1 MPLSN
6 SYNPKKGRDFE
17 QMVSQALEE
26 RYKTS
31 FKTRSINIGVPPKA
45 HNFDLVS
52 EDGTII
58 VECKNYSWTET
69 GNIPSA
75 KTAFLNEAVLYLS
88 HAPVDSKKII
98 VLRKDNHSKR
108 KESLAEYYVRTY
120 FHLLNEV
127 MIMELDINNM
137 IIKEVGRNIA

>member
-17 QMVSQALEE
+17 EKVGQALAEK
-26 RYKTS
+26 YKTS
-31 FKTRSINIGVPPKA
+31 FEKRSIDIGMPPKA
-45 HNFDLVS
+45 HIFDLVS

-58 VECKNYSWTET
+58 VECKNYSW
-69 GNIPSA
+69 GKNNPSA
-75 KTAFLNEAVLYLS
+75 KFSTLNEAVLYLS
-88 HAPVDSKKII
+88 HAPEDSKKII
-98 VLRKDNHSKR
+98 VLRKDNHPKK

-127 MIMELDINNM
+127 MIMELDIKNM
-137 IIKEVGRNIA
+137 IIKVVGRNIA

>member
-17 QMVSQALEE
+17 ERVGQALEE

-31 FKTRSINIGVPPKA
+31 FKKRSINIGVPPKA

-88 HAPVDSKKII
+88 HAPASSKKII
-98 VLRKDNHSKR
+98 VVRKDNHPKR

-120 FHLLNEV
+120 FHLLNNV
-127 MIMELDINNM
+127 MIMELDINSM
-137 IIKEVGRNIA
+137 IIKEVGRNIP

>member
-6 SYNPKKGRDFE
+6 SENPKKGRDFE
-17 QMVSQALEE
+17 EMVSQSLGE

-31 FKTRSINIGVPPKA
+31 FKKQSINIGVPPKA

-52 EDGTII
+52 EDGNII

-75 KTAFLNEAVLYLS
+75 KIAFLNEAILYLS
-88 HAPVDSKKII
+88 HAPVSSKKII
-98 VLRKDNHSKR
+98 VLKKDNHLKR

-120 FHLLNEV
+120 FHLLDGV
-127 MIMELDINNM
+127 MIMELDIKNM
-137 IIKEVGRNIA
+137 SIKEIKRNIA